1 MDPMTLAAA
10 AVTIAAPYFG
20 EAGKAAAKKAG
31 EAAVAQVEALVGAI
45 RQKFGANKDDYAE
58 QTLAR
63 LEQQPEAE
71 GRRRALTDLV
81 AEKAEADPAF
91 AQELT
96 NLVEAA
102 KQNPTTMQF
111 LTQVYGGTVG
121 EIFNIG
127 SVQTLNVGRRE
138 DEKPRAT

>member
-10 AVTIAAPYFG
+10 AVAIAAPYLS

-31 EAAVAQVEALVGAI
+31 EAVGNQVEAVVKAI
-45 RQKFGANKDDYAE
+45 RQKFEADQDDYGK

-71 GRRRALTDLV
+71 GRRRALTDVV
-81 AEKAEADPAF
+81 AEKAEADSAF
-91 AQELT
+91 AQELMG
-96 NLVEAA
+96 LVEAA

-127 SVQTLNVGRRE
+127 SVQTLNVGRRD
-138 DEKPRAT
+138 DEKPRLT